1 MTSTLNSKH
10 ASEPSGAFLASSF
23 SPVLFETMAG
33 SMMRVAEA
41 EFALMQAIFQAQFG
55 VMEAMLRAGIPSSG
69 GQQPPAAARRETD
82 RTAA

>member
-1 MTSTLNSKH
+1 MTSNLDAKH
-10 ASEPSGAFLASSF
+10 ASDAMGGFLASSV

-55 VMEAMLRAGIPSSG
+55 VMEAMLRAGIPSSAG
-69 GQQPPAAARRETD
+69 RWPPVAARRESD